1 MQVGLT
7 GGQGYLPRG
16 PKDPFWTHSAPCP
29 SPGVHSGFFVALSWE
44 VCLQLPVPKHLTGLM
59 GPCEARRSLPG
70 PPWASLPAPG

>member
-29 SPGVHSGFFVALSWE
+29 SPRVHSGFFVALSWE
-44 VCLQLPVPKHLTGLM
+44 VCLQLPVPTCCRISQTPH
-59 GPCEARRSLPG
+59 R
-70 PPWASLPAPG
+70 ASL